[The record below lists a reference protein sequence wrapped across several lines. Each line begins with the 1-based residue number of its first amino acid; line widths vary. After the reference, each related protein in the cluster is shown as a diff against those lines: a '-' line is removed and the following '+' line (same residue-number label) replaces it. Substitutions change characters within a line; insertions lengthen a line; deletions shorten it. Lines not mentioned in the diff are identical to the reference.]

1 MHSESRIA
9 SVVPRGRRRWPAVL
23 ACALLVCTS
32 SGCARSVDASPW
44 PASTITIIVPFRAG
58 GGFDLQARLLAN
70 AMKKYLPHPVEVVVK
85 NVEGAGARL
94 GAAELARSRPDGYTI
109 GLVGLESVAFMRT
122 LDQLPEDPREW
133 TWLAQLGADALM
145 VAAPATSGIDS
156 AADLKDRD
164 LRFGLSSETLASV
177 ALLSQD
183 LGARIRP
190 IHFDGSGEMVLAG
203 MRGDVDV
210 LIISWP
216 AAIKGVRESD
226 GKLVSLFVV
235 SEQRVPSLPDVPTL
249 SEFGVQPDPGIYAV
263 GAITRVIAAPRGLD
277 PAVQEVLTAA
287 VTKALN
293 DPEFIRLNL
302 NGGFEVVPASAAE
315 VRAKL
320 AAAME
325 EFQAAPAIIAATM
338 K

>member
-1 MHSESRIA
+1 
-9 SVVPRGRRRWPAVL
+9 VL
-23 ACALLVCTS
+23 ACALLSCTA

-44 PASTITIIVPFRAG
+44 PANTITIIVPFRAG

-70 AMKKYLPHPVEVVVK
+70 ALKKYLPHPVEVVVK
-85 NVEGAGARL
+85 NVDGAGARL

-122 LDQLPEDPREW
+122 LDQLPEDPQEW
-133 TWLAQLGADALM
+133 TWLGQLGADALM
-145 VAAPATSGIDS
+145 VAAPATSGIES
-156 AADLKDRD
+156 GLDLRDRD

-177 ALLSQD
+177 A
-183 LGARIRP
+183 
-190 IHFDGSGEMVLAG
+190 

-249 SEFGVQPDPGIYAV
+249 SEFGVRPDPGIYAV

-277 PAVQEVLTAA
+277 PAVQEVLTTA
-287 VTKALN
+287 VTQALN
-293 DPEFIRLNL
+293 DPEFIQLNA
-302 NGGFEVVPASAAE
+302 NAGFEVAPASAAE

-325 EFQAAPAIIAATM
+325 EFRAAPAIIATTM